1 MHNKTLKKEM
11 MKKVFKQTG
20 LLLLAIAFVSCG
32 QGEENGDENGVNGA
46 RLMPVETVII
56 ETDSFED
63 FVRTTGTVE
72 AIEDAMIS
80 SETSGR
86 ILSIKERGE
95 RVDKGEV
102 IAQIDDRLI
111 QAQYEA
117 AKTGYELAEDTFN
130 RFETLHAD
138 SIISTQDYNSAKAQ
152 RDQAQAQ
159 LNQVEKQLQDAKIE
173 APFSGRIEERYIRTG
188 ELINPGLPV
197 VRLVN
202 TDQIR
207 VLAGV
212 PERYSGEIQE
222 GSAVQISFRTVN
234 NDSLESQITYAS
246 NVLDPETRTYAIEI
260 EMENSGQLIK
270 PEMVVDLMLKRRT
283 LQDVIIVP
291 RTSVLRDENGQSV
304 FIAREENGR
313 KFARLVNVE
322 TGTASGPLIQIT
334 NGLSAGDELVVTG
347 VRNLNEGDALNILTT
362 ETSVER
368 AERLKTAD
376 KPVVTF

>member
-1 MHNKTLKKEM
+1 MLKKEM
-11 MKKVFKQTG
+11 MKKVLKQTG
-20 LLLLAIAFVSCG
+20 ILLLAIAFVSCD
-32 QGEENGDENGVNGA
+32 QGEENVDENGVNGA

-56 ETDSFED
+56 KTDSFED

-72 AIEDAMIS
+72 AIDDAMIS

-95 RVDKGEV
+95 RVEKGEV

-111 QAQYEA
+111 QAQYQA
-117 AKTGYELAEDTFN
+117 AKTGYELALDTFN

-152 RDQAQAQ
+152 RDQARAQ
-159 LNQVEKQLQDAKIE
+159 LNQVEKQLQDSKIE
-173 APFSGRIEERYIRTG
+173 APFPGRIEERFIREG
-188 ELINPGLPV
+188 ELINPGMPV

-202 TDQIR
+202 TDQIK

-212 PERYSGEIQE
+212 PERYSGEITE
-222 GSAVQISFRTVN
+222 GSAVQINFRTVN
-234 NDSLESQITYAS
+234 DDSMESRITYAS

-260 EMENSGQLIK
+260 EMQNSGQLIK
-270 PEMVVDLMLKRRT
+270 PEMVVDLMLKQRT

-291 RTSVLRDENGQSV
+291 RTSVLRDEDGQSV
-304 FIAREENGR
+304 YIAEEENGQ
-313 KFARLVNVE
+313 KFARLVSVE
-322 TGTASGPLIQIT
+322 TGSASGPLIQIT
-334 NGLSAGDELVVTG
+334 NGLSAGDEMVVTG
-347 VRNLNEGDALNILTT
+347 VRNLSEGDALNILTT

-376 KPVVTF
+376 RPVVTF

>member
-1 MHNKTLKKEM
+1 MLNKEM
-11 MKKVFKQTG
+11 MKKVLKQTG
-20 LLLLAIAFVSCG
+20 FLLLAIAFVSCD
-32 QGEENGDENGVNGA
+32 QGEDNGDQNGVNGA

-72 AIEDAMIS
+72 AIDDAMIS
-80 SETSGR
+80 SEASGR

-95 RVDKGEV
+95 RVEKGEV

-117 AKTGYELAEDTFN
+117 AKTGFDLAEDTFN
-130 RFETLHAD
+130 RFEALHAD
-138 SIISTQDYNSAKAQ
+138 SIISTQDFNSAKAQ
-152 RDQAQAQ
+152 RDQARAQ

-173 APFSGRIEERYIRTG
+173 APFSGRIEERFVSTG
-188 ELINPGLPV
+188 ELINPGMPV

-212 PERYSGEIQE
+212 PERYSGEITE
-222 GSAVQISFRTVN
+222 GSAVQINFRTVN
-234 NDSLESQITYAS
+234 NDSMESQITYAS

-260 EMENSGQLIK
+260 EMQNSGQLIK

-291 RTSVLRDENGQSV
+291 RTAVLRDEDGQSV
-304 FIAREENGR
+304 YIAEEDDGQ
-313 KFARLVNVE
+313 KFAQLVSVQ
-322 TGTASGPLIQIT
+322 TGSASGPLIQIT
-334 NGLSAGDELVVTG
+334 NGLSAGDEMVVTG
-347 VRNLNEGDALNILTT
+347 VRNLSEGDALNILTT
-362 ETSVER
+362 ETSIER

>member
-1 MHNKTLKKEM
+1 MHNKMLKKEM
-11 MKKVFKQTG
+11 MKKVLKQTG
-20 LLLLAIAFVSCG
+20 LLLLAITFVSCD
-32 QGEENGDENGVNGA
+32 QGEENGAENGVNGA
-46 RLMPVETVII
+46 RLMPVETVVI

-95 RVDKGEV
+95 RVEKGEV

-117 AKTGYELAEDTFN
+117 AETGYELAKDTFN
-130 RFETLHAD
+130 RFEALHAD

-173 APFSGRIEERYIRTG
+173 APFTGRIEERFIRSG

-202 TDQIR
+202 TDQVR

-212 PERYSGEIQE
+212 PERYSGEITE
-222 GSAVQISFRTVN
+222 GSAVQINFRTVN
-234 NDSLESQITYAS
+234 NDSMESQITYAS

-260 EMENSGQLIK
+260 EMQNSGQLIK

-322 TGTASGPLIQIT
+322 TGSASGPLIQIT

-362 ETSVER
+362 ETSIER

>member
-1 MHNKTLKKEM
+1 MLKKEM
-11 MKKVFKQTG
+11 MNKVLKQIG
-20 LLLLAIAFVSCG
+20 ILFLVIAFVSCD
-32 QGEENGDENGVNGA
+32 QTEENGSENGVNGA

-86 ILSIKERGE
+86 ILTIKDRGE
-95 RVDKGEV
+95 RVQKGEV

-117 AKTGYELAEDTFN
+117 AKTGYELADDTFN
-130 RFETLHAD
+130 RFEALHAD
-138 SIISTQDYNSAKAQ
+138 SIISTQDFNNARAQ
-152 RDQAQAQ
+152 RDQARAQ
-159 LNQVEKQLQDAKIE
+159 LNQVEKQLQDSKIE
-173 APFSGRIEERYIRTG
+173 APFSGRIEERFIRTG
-188 ELINPGLPV
+188 ELINPGMPV

-202 TDQIR
+202 TDRVR

-212 PERYSGEIQE
+212 PERYSGEITE
-222 GSAVQISFRTVN
+222 GTAVQINFRTL
-234 NDSLESQITYAS
+234 NDNSMDSRITYAS

-260 EMENSGQLIK
+260 EMQNSGQLIK
-270 PEMVVDLMLKRRT
+270 PEMVADLMLKRRT
-283 LQDVIIVP
+283 LEDVIVVP
-291 RTSVLRDENGQSV
+291 RNSVLRDEDGQSV
-304 FIAREENGR
+304 FVAGEEDGQ
-313 KFARLVNVE
+313 KFARLALVE
-322 TGTASGPLIQIT
+322 TGSASGPLIQILS
-334 NGLSAGDELVVTG
+334 GLSAGDELVVTG

-362 ETSVER
+362 ETSIER

-376 KPVVTF
+376 RPVVSF